1 MRLWSIMKYG
11 FVALLLLLT
20 VTIGP
25 LPGCLAQEQ
34 QGQDGCLLRSLMRSR
49 IKSRLNT
56 KMQSNRRISTD
67 IERADLA
74 GLKVAIWKPKEI
86 SAKGAPLVL
95 FSHGFHGTSTQSNAL
110 MTALSQAGYFV
121 AAPDHAD
128 ANMRAQLKKGGQD
141 LGMRPDV
148 SFASPEKWSESTYKN
163 RGEDLKNLLA
173 ALKADSNYKNQIDF
187 TRLALVG
194 HSLGGYTVLGLAG
207 GWRSW
212 KLDGVK
218 AVVALSPF
226 CTPYLTAGGGSLSS
240 LNVPVMYQ
248 GGTRDNGI
256 TPSLLGADGAY
267 ARTSSP
273 AALVEFQDVGHF
285 SFSNFNRDKTIDSRI
300 ADYAITF
307 INHYLNQGTE
317 KSPYVHT
324 KGTGVQLFE
333 SK

>member
-1 MRLWSIMKYG
+1 MRYRLI
-11 FVALLLLLT
+11 ALVLALFGT
-20 VTIGP
+20 GVQM
-25 LPGCLAQEQ
+25 PGCLAQSSA
-34 QGQDGCLLRSLMRSR
+34 GQETGAEYIRSKIGSR
-49 IKSRLNT
+49 IRT
-56 KMQSNRRISTD
+56 RMQEKMQSNKRTASN
-67 IERADLA
+67 IERVELA
-74 GLKVAIWKPKEI
+74 GLKVAIWPPAQI
-86 SAKGAPLVL
+86 PAGGAPLVL

-110 MTALSQAGYFV
+110 MTALCQAGYFV

-128 ANMRAQLKKGGQD
+128 ANMRAQLKRGGQD

-173 ALKADSNYKNQIDF
+173 ALKADSKYKSQIDF

-207 GWRSW
+207 GWKSW

-256 TPSLLGADGAY
+256 TPSLLGEEGAY

-285 SFSNFNRDKTIDSRI
+285 SFSNFNRDKTIDARI
-300 ADYAITF
+300 ADYAVSF
-307 INHYLNQGTE
+307 IDHYLKQGSE
-317 KSPYVHT
+317 KSAYAHA
-324 KGTGVQLFE
+324 KGAGVELFE